1 MTDSMTAASAERC
14 VLCLDQKRSPVRIHC
29 GHSFCY
35 GCLDVY
41 KSYKKYPWA
50 NKCPICRDAL
60 KEKKTTKRKYSE
72 MNSMQNNSTT
82 ININSMLSASQSIPP
97 EEICILEEFM
107 ALASDYDNSGENLSD
122 NTQQYID
129 LDEYENDT
137 IHDLT
142 GNNDDDND
150 NYDEDDQSDFE
161 NNSYE
166 EELDFYS
173 DTDGDVDDD
182 EDDDNYYYF
191 AEDGPGGSREVPS
204 TMTRDCYNTDI
215 DWETVI
221 GSDVIIID

>member
-1 MTDSMTAASAERC
+1 MTDSTMTASAERC

-72 MNSMQNNSTT
+72 ITATQDTNSTLT
-82 ININSMLSASQSIPP
+82 ATQSIPP
-97 EEICILEEFM
+97 EQICILEEFM
-107 ALASDYDNSGENLSD
+107 ALASDYDNNGENPD
-122 NTQQYID
+122 NTRQYID
-129 LDEYENDT
+129 LDEYEGEVDT

-142 GNNDDDND
+142 GDDDDN
-150 NYDEDDQSDFE
+150 YEEDERTYSE

-166 EELDFYS
+166 EELDFYT
-173 DTDGDVDDD
+173 DTDDEEEDDD
-182 EDDDNYYYF
+182 DDDNYYCF
-191 AEDGPGGSREVPS
+191 AEDEPGVSSEEFVGFQEASG
-204 TMTRDCYNTDI
+204 TMTRDCNNTDI